1 MVDVLIAFDTDHIK
15 KYVFGTDTLKE
26 IRGASSLLDRL
37 NRVEMENVAKE
48 KQIDVFPI
56 YTNGGSGLFLV
67 EKGQEDTFG
76 KAVQAKYRELTGGG
90 SSITYIVQE
99 LPPDAP
105 QDRDELLKFPMQKTL
120 KLMRYKL
127 RAQKDIPQEYIA
139 LPSHPFMRPCSECG
153 IEYAGNIELGAY
165 EQDVSLIETE
175 EIEQGLDE
183 DELNEQVEFL
193 CMSCR
198 NKLIE
203 DEKVKKRIQPS
214 IRHYRGNLVGKSP
227 VHEESPLWDALIK
240 NLHRHLNYRLPFD
253 TKRPQDFNVFRAF
266 KGAKDYIALIYA
278 DGNNMGKTIEGFRT
292 LNEIQAFAER
302 VDSAVMMATSSA
314 IAEHLQVGRLTKPGV
329 ELPRGE
335 GEPLFPFDILLLG
348 GDDLVMVTPASV
360 ALDVALTIT
369 NEFHKLTKD
378 SDPKKKGYTLSVGV
392 VLAPMKYPFGMLLE
406 LAETTL
412 KFAKKKAAKRQLDAT
427 GVDQGET
434 GMINFMTVLG
444 SAGRNFSKFYGVLK
458 STKEEK
464 DRTGQDFYATLRP
477 YDTEQFSLLL
487 EDIRKGRKKNLGR
500 TKLHQLRGAI
510 LEKNLTTSISDVR
523 AGLRNWNK
531 EQSNFVV
538 DHLYAF
544 AARYQQQQ
552 SKEDDPSSLF
562 YRVTFPWFADGK
574 DANIYRT
581 SLLDF
586 VELYDFVMVEEGDS
600 GDED

>member
-37 NRVEMENVAKE
+37 NRVEMEKVAKE
-48 KQIDVFPI
+48 KKIDVFPI

-76 KAVQAKYRELTGGG
+76 KAVQAKYKELTGGG

-99 LPPDAP
+99 LPLNAP
-105 QDRDELLKFPMQKTL
+105 QDRDELLKFPMQETL
-120 KLMRYKL
+120 MLMRNQL
-127 RAQKDIPQEYIA
+127 RIEKDTPPNYIA
-139 LPSHPFMRPCSECG
+139 LPSHPFMRLCSECG
-153 IEYAGNIELGAY
+153 VEYAEKRHPESGGQEL
-165 EQDVSLIETE
+165 
-175 EIEQGLDE
+175 
-183 DELNEQVEFL
+183 FL
-193 CMSCR
+193 CMSCL
-198 NKLIE
+198 NKLAE
-203 DEKVKKRIQPS
+203 DDKVRDS
-214 IRHYRGNLVGKSP
+214 ITALVEGGPQAQFAALK
-227 VHEESPLWDALIK
+227 SPLWSKVIEY
-240 NLHRHLNYRLPFD
+240 LHHLNYLLPHG
-253 TKRPQDFNVFRAF
+253 TKRPHDFNVFRAF

-278 DGNNMGKTIEGFRT
+278 DGNSMGKKIEDFRT
-292 LNEIQAFAER
+292 LNEIQAFAKE
-302 VDSAVMMATSSA
+302 VDDGVTMAVSSA
-314 IAEHLQVGRLTKPGV
+314 IAEHLQVGRLAKPGV
-329 ELPRGE
+329 DLPKGE

-348 GDDLVMVTPASV
+348 GDDVVMVTPASV
-360 ALDVALTIT
+360 ALDVALTIV
-369 NEFHKLTKD
+369 NEFHNYTGKTH
-378 SDPKKKGYTLSVGV
+378 TLSVGV

-412 KFAKKKAAKRQLDAT
+412 KFAKKEAAKRQLAAT
-427 GVDQGET
+427 GATQGET

-444 SAGRNFSKFYGVLK
+444 SAGRDFSKIYGVLK

-464 DRTGQDFYATLRP
+464 RRTGQDFYATLRP

-500 TKLHQLRGAI
+500 TKLHQLREAI
-510 LEKNLTTSISDVR
+510 LEKNLTTSVSDVR

-531 EQSNFVV
+531 DQSNFVV

-544 AARYQQQQ
+544 AARYQQQR

-574 DANIYRT
+574 DTNDRDIYRT